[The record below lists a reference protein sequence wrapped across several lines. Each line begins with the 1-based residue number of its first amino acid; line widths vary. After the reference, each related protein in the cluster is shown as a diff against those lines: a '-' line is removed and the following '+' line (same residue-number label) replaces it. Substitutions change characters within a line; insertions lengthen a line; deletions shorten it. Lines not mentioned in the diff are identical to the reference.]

1 MARRPEDPE
10 SVAIIDDMISIGTSG
25 YSYPEWKGTF
35 YPEGLPASKMLGY
48 YAERFP
54 TVEINNTFYRLPSE
68 KVIDDWARG
77 TPDGF
82 TFTLK
87 ATRRITH
94 QAKLHDCAELLDVFC
109 SRARALGPKLAVL
122 LFQMPPYF
130 RKDLGVLDEF
140 LGQMPGDLRAAFEF
154 RHSSWLTEEV
164 YSRLRERNLA
174 LCITDSEKTTTAIE
188 ATADYGYFRLR
199 DEGYRDADFD
209 NWANAINKRASD
221 WRDTFVYFK
230 HEKEGKGPDFANEL
244 KIRLDGR

>member
-1 MARRPEDPE
+1 
-10 SVAIIDDMISIGTSG
+10 MIWIGTSG

-35 YPEGLPASKMLGY
+35 YPEDLSTSKMLGY
-48 YAERFP
+48 YSERFS

-68 KVIDDWARG
+68 KVIGDWARG

-87 ATRRITH
+87 ASRRITH
-94 QAKLHDCAELLDVFC
+94 QAKLHDCAELLDVLC
-109 SRARALGPKLAVL
+109 ARARALGPKLAVL

-130 RKDLGVLDEF
+130 RLDLDVLDEF
-140 LGQMPGDLRAAFEF
+140 LGQMPVDLRAAFEF
-154 RHSSWLTEEV
+154 RHRSWLTDEV

-174 LCITDSEKTTTAIE
+174 LCITDNEKTSTPIE

-209 NWANAINKRASD
+209 KWANAIHARAGE
-221 WRDTFVYFK
+221 WTDTFVYFK
-230 HEKEGKGPDFANEL
+230 HEEEGKGPDFANEL
-244 KIRLDGR
+244 RVRLGGR